1 MLVQDN
7 LKAFCFKPLRACT
20 DKRSNT
26 ILLPTP
32 QPSEATFTITLLLLY
47 INVSVHYKQAPHSN
61 ISLQFTSH
69 QRRRQMVE
77 DRGFYSKR
85 GWTFFPVHLF
95 PTLFLILGDPEFL
108 LIAPCC
114 LINTHTSTVT
124 SIHLSSKSPSCLHSP
139 QSWLMITC
147 LTHTLYMGGGD
158 EEGKSKPLY
167 TFTYIY
173 ILT

>member
-1 MLVQDN
+1 MHDN
-7 LKAFCFKPLRACT
+7 LKAFFALNHFQHVQTKEIMSSCLQH
-20 DKRSNT
+20 S
-26 ILLPTP
+26 
-32 QPSEATFTITLLLLY
+32 QPSEAMSTMTLLLLCVK
-47 INVSVHYKQAPHSN
+47 VSVHYKQAPHSK
-61 ISLQFTSH
+61 ISPQFILLQK
-69 QRRRQMVE
+69 RRQMVE

-85 GWTFFPVHLF
+85 GWIFFPLHLF
-95 PTLFLILGDPEFL
+95 PMLFLILGDLEFL

-114 LINTHTSTVT
+114 LINTRTSTVT
-124 SIHLSSKSPSCLHSP
+124 STHLSSKSPSCLHSP

>member
-1 MLVQDN
+1 MSPCLQCSCPPGAMLPVT
-7 LKAFCFKPLRACT
+7 PLLRWVNAPAHC
-20 DKRSNT
+20 
-26 ILLPTP
+26 
-32 QPSEATFTITLLLLY
+32 
-47 INVSVHYKQAPHSN
+47 KQAHHSEISPQF
-61 ISLQFTSH
+61 ISLQK
-69 QRRRQMVE
+69 RRQMVK

-85 GWTFFPVHLF
+85 GWIFFLPLHLF
-95 PTLFLILGDPEFL
+95 PTLFLILGDLEFL

-158 EEGKSKPLY
+158 EDGKLKPLY

>member
-1 MLVQDN
+1 
-7 LKAFCFKPLRACT
+7 
-20 DKRSNT
+20 
-26 ILLPTP
+26 
-32 QPSEATFTITLLLLY
+32 
-47 INVSVHYKQAPHSN
+47 
-61 ISLQFTSH
+61 
-69 QRRRQMVE
+69 MVE

-85 GWTFFPVHLF
+85 GWIFLPLHLF
-95 PTLFLILGDPEFL
+95 PRLFLILGDLEFL

-124 SIHLSSKSPSCLHSP
+124 SIHLSSKSPSCLHSL

-158 EEGKSKPLY
+158 EEGKSKTLY

-173 ILT
+173 ILI